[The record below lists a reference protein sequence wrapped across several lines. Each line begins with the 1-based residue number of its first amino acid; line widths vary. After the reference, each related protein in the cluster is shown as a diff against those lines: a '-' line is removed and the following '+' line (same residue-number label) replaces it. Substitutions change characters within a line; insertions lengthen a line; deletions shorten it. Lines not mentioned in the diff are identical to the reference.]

1 MKLSDF
7 DYALPKELIAQ
18 YPAKK
23 RDSSRL
29 LVLNRNS
36 GKIAHRIFGD
46 IVDYFKK
53 GDLLV
58 LNDTQVLPA
67 RLIGKKNTGGKVD
80 CLLLEKKS
88 DREFCALLRPTDIKP
103 GTAINFNGAKIR
115 ATVIDKRTLRFNTVD
130 INKIYGK
137 GVMPLPP
144 YIKRTPENFDSK
156 RYQTVYAK
164 NPGAIASPTAGLHFT
179 KGLLKKIKAKGV
191 GIAFL
196 TLHVNYATF
205 NPVKEEEITRHKMY
219 KEKFSIPKSTLEAI
233 KNAKQT
239 GNKVIAVGTTSARV
253 LETIADL
260 PTTYEGYTDL
270 FIYPGYEFKIV
281 DCLLTNFHLPRTTLL
296 MLVNAFAGVDNLR
309 QAYRQAIAEKYRFYS
324 YGDAMLII

>member
-7 DYALPKELIAQ
+7 DYALPKQLIAQ

-36 GKIAHRIFGD
+36 GKISHRIFGD
-46 IVDYFKK
+46 SVDYFKK

-103 GTAINFNGAKIR
+103 GTQINFNGAKIK
-115 ATVIDKRTLRFNTVD
+115 ATVIDKRTLRFNTAD

-144 YIKRTPENFDSK
+144 YIKRMPENFDSK

-219 KEKFSIPKSTLEAI
+219 KEKFSIDKSTLEAI

-253 LETIADL
+253 LEAIANL
-260 PTTYEGYTDL
+260 PTTYAGYTDL
-270 FIYPGYEFKIV
+270 FIYPGYKFKIV

-296 MLVNAFAGVDNLR
+296 MLVSALAGVDNLR
-309 QAYRQAIAEKYRFYS
+309 QAYHQAIAEKYRFYS